1 MQLSCAIC
9 WVLTLRDARFPIFGR
24 RQLVGSYFDSMN
36 EWLEQGKIVLPK
48 VTVYQMDEVAET
60 HELIQS
66 GRSVGKIVV
75 ATNAN

>member
-1 MQLSCAIC
+1 
-9 WVLTLRDARFPIFGR
+9 
-24 RQLVGSYFDSMN
+24 MN

-75 ATNAN
+75 ETNTN